1 MTRHAM
7 FDSAYPPS
15 DSLSVMETVE
25 SDISMMLCRGHTYKK
40 ILWYYNEFLDP
51 EEWQEQ
57 ASNISP
63 RPEKIEDYIKLVSDE
78 YRRLVPESSA
88 HVKSIYDVGWFLEE
102 AGFAWSFDEGFD
114 QSEAAYYAQQKA
126 RAYDAGGYACCTIQD
141 VDRLISTGVLY
152 VGFSSMIASKEEH
165 EKTGRWV
172 YNELTERGLNPEW
185 DGDAS
190 ARIKCSNL
198 LYEVKLAPDF
208 P

>member
-15 DSLSVMETVE
+15 DSMSIQETIE
-25 SDISMMLCRGHTYKK
+25 SDISMKLCHGQTYEQ
-40 ILWYYNEFLDP
+40 ILGRYNELIDLEP
-51 EEWQEQ
+51 WQEQ
-57 ASNISP
+57 KSRLNP
-63 RPEKIEDYIKLVSDE
+63 RPERIEDYIKLVSDE

-102 AGFAWSFDEGFD
+102 AGIAWSFDEGFD
-114 QSEAAYYAQQKA
+114 QSEAAYYAQRKA
-126 RAYDAGGYACCTIQD
+126 RAYDSNDYACCTIQD